1 MKYLFFTEAE
11 APVWKSNPHFIFQTA
26 NMSDMCDIYIT
37 EIKSVLRRA
46 DELIAQGRNDNS
58 RKDINT
64 PVTLVSF
71 VGEVEKQLR
80 EADDCFK
87 QCDIEIRMLPSSI
100 KASVASKVETLRKE
114 CESKKRQVNNLKAQ
128 VERSDLL
135 GGAAV

>member
-1 MKYLFFTEAE
+1 
-11 APVWKSNPHFIFQTA
+11 
-26 NMSDMCDIYIT
+26 MSDMCDIYIT

-58 RKDINT
+58 RRYINNALI
-64 PVTLVSF
+64 LVSF
-71 VGEVEKQLR
+71 VGEVEKQFR

-100 KASVASKVETLRKE
+100 KSSVASKVEALRKE

-128 VERSDLL
+128 MERSDLF
-135 GGAAV
+135 GGAAVSTFSYASHS